1 MATTAAA
8 AATRRSLRQNP
19 WRRGSSFRRWFT
31 RTRNLVLL
39 LVVVALAPPIFLH
52 FKLRRFH
59 QMQSEMCGWLIDP
72 PLVCAHGGDSKNAF
86 PNTMAAYRSAL
97 IFEADCMEID
107 ASRSS
112 DGVLFALHDRD
123 LQRISGNHTSKVGHF
138 SRKEITELVATHQL
152 PAGLDNQEIPTIEDA
167 LLRISSSVRGII
179 LDVKVGPPAYE
190 KGLAEDILSVVKK
203 TKCINCIVWSKSDTL
218 VRELI
223 RLSANMTVGYIVMKD
238 PSTGITS
245 SLFRIKRASVVGVYH
260 PLINNE
266 LKSALHGRKKEVYAW
281 TVDDEVS
288 MKRMLY
294 NRVDGI
300 VTGDPALVQVVM
312 RDIRTQCVQEGFS
325 LP

>member
-1 MATTAAA
+1 MPFMT
-8 AATRRSLRQNP
+8 
-19 WRRGSSFRRWFT
+19 G
-31 RTRNLVLL
+31 
-39 LVVVALAPPIFLH
+39 
-52 FKLRRFH
+52 
-59 QMQSEMCGWLIDP
+59 
-72 PLVCAHGGDSKNAF
+72 
-86 PNTMAAYRSAL
+86 
-97 IFEADCMEID
+97 
-107 ASRSS
+107 
-112 DGVLFALHDRD
+112 RD
-123 LQRISGNHTSKVGHF
+123 LQRISGNHTSKVGHL
-138 SRKEITELVATHQL
+138 SRKEITELVAIHQL

-266 LKSALHGRKKEVYAW
+266 LMSALRGRKKEVYAW